1 MSYDSNDCNKHDPER
16 EEREDLDREQEAYE
30 ERLAAFRAGLCSYRA
45 ALSGGADYLRDL
57 AETAMELKE
66 AGCAV
71 PAPVAAG
78 SARTGAWP
86 RRDAQPRERSA
97 A

>member
-1 MSYDSNDCNKHDPER
+1 MSYDSNDCNVHDP
-16 EEREDLDREQEAYE
+16 EREDLDREQEAYE
-30 ERLAAFRAGLCSYRA
+30 ERFAAFRAGLCSRRTA
-45 ALSGGADYLRDL
+45 FSGGDDYLRDL

-66 AGCAV
+66 AGCAI

-78 SARTGAWP
+78 SASISAEP
-86 RRDAQPRERSA
+86 HREGSA

>member
-1 MSYDSNDCNKHDPER
+1 MSYDSNDRNVHDPER
-16 EEREDLDREQEAYE
+16 EEREAREQEAYE
-30 ERLAAFRAGLCSYRA
+30 ERLAAFRAGLCSRRA
-45 ALSGGADYLRDL
+45 AISGGAIYLHDL

-71 PAPVAAG
+71 PAPVAAS
-78 SARTGAWP
+78 SARTSTEP
-86 RRDAQPRERSA
+86 NRERSA

>member
-1 MSYDSNDCNKHDPER
+1 MSHDSDDYNGYDRER
-16 EEREDLDREQEAYE
+16 EEREASDREREAYD
-30 ERLAAFRAGLCSYRA
+30 ERLAAFRSGLCSRRA

-71 PAPVAAG
+71 PASVAAG
-78 SARTGAWP
+78 SARTSV
-86 RRDAQPRERSA
+86 QPLGERSA

>member
-1 MSYDSNDCNKHDPER
+1 LSYDSNDCNVYDPER
-16 EEREDLDREQEAYE
+16 EEREAWEREQEAYE
-30 ERLAAFRAGLCSYRA
+30 ERLAAFRAGLCSQRA
-45 ALSGGADYLRDL
+45 AFAGGAIYLRDL

-66 AGCAV
+66 AGCAI

-78 SARTGAWP
+78 SARTGA
-86 RRDAQPRERSA
+86 QPHRERSA